1 MADKGGNKIYLF
13 DEKGL
18 TGEIDTVLPIQKI
31 AVSDADTVAVLL
43 KDGSVS
49 RVNYY
54 NKSGEVIS
62 EMKIGMDNMAIPWPW
77 TCRRTARCSCCLF

>member
-1 MADKGGNKIYLF
+1 MKSKDYIGKIVEF
-13 DEKGL
+13 
-18 TGEIDTVLPIQKI
+18 DTVLPIQKI

-54 NKSGEVIS
+54 NKSGEVICNVEELDTS
-62 EMKIGMDNMAIPWPW
+62 VEAKGS
-77 TCRRTARCSCCLF
+77 TYSYTLL